1 LHRALDR
8 ILRVKPSVHRPYDR
22 DQGVAE
28 DRRLVLAAQ
37 QGDREAFAALVQKYT
52 GVVRALA
59 AARVGWGPVADD
71 VVQDVFL
78 LALRR
83 LDSVSDPERFAGW
96 ISRIAVNR
104 AREVLRREAPR
115 RAASLD
121 QIPVEPTAAVDPDR
135 LEAEDE
141 VQRMLLAIGTLDEKT
156 QLVLTLRFRQ
166 GLAVKDVADRLGDKP
181 PAVSMR
187 ITRALRR
194 LRELLGEAPR

>member
-1 LHRALDR
+1 MR
-8 ILRVKPSVHRPYDR
+8 
-22 DQGVAE
+22 
-28 DRRLVLAAQ
+28 
-37 QGDREAFAALVQKYT
+37 KYT

-59 AARVGWGPVADD
+59 AARVGWGPIADD

-83 LDSVSDPERFAGW
+83 LDTVSEPERFAGW
-96 ISRIAVNR
+96 ISRIAINR

-121 QIPVEPTAAVDPDR
+121 RIPVEPTAAVEPDR
-135 LEAEDE
+135 IETEDE
-141 VQRMLLAIGTLDEKT
+141 VSRMLTAIGTLDERT

-166 GLAVKDVADRLGDKP
+166 GLAVKDVAERIGDKP

-194 LRELLGEAPR
+194 LRELLGEEPR

>member
-1 LHRALDR
+1 M
-8 ILRVKPSVHRPYDR
+8 V
-22 DQGVAE
+22 
-28 DRRLVLAAQ
+28 AAQ
-37 QGDREAFAALVQKYT
+37 DGDREAFADLVRKYT

-83 LDSVSDPERFAGW
+83 LDSVSEPERFAGW

-121 QIPVEPTAAVDPDR
+121 QIPVEPTAAVGPDR
-135 LEAEDE
+135 LEIEDE
-141 VQRMLLAIGTLDEKT
+141 VSRMLTAIGTLDQKT
-156 QLVLTLRFRQ
+156 QLVLTLRFREDV
-166 GLAVKDVADRLGDKP
+166 AVKDIAERLGDQP

-194 LRELLGEAPR
+194 LRDLLGEAPQ

>member
-1 LHRALDR
+1 M
-8 ILRVKPSVHRPYDR
+8 KPSAHRPYDR
-22 DQGVAE
+22 EHGIAE
-28 DRRLVLAAQ
+28 DRRLALAAQ
-37 QGDREAFAALVQKYT
+37 QGDREAFAELVRKYT

-59 AARVGWGPVADD
+59 AAKVGWGPVADD

-83 LDSVSDPERFAGW
+83 LDSVAEPERFAGW

-104 AREVLRREAPR
+104 AREVLRREKPR

-121 QIPVEPTAAVDPDR
+121 QIPVEPTADVAPDR

-141 VQRMLLAIGTLDEKT
+141 VSRMMQAIGTLDERT

-166 GLAVKDVADRLGDKP
+166 GLAVKDVAERIGDQP

-194 LRELLGEAPR
+194 LRELLGEEAR